1 MAQHHRQETAREPE
15 SSDKVVQQ
23 ISVGFLPPIAELIN
37 IVAHRRGTT
46 TSRLIGETVE
56 LLVVAAEKN
65 PDVIGQEVRSYSH
78 RLPEILAGD
87 RSVDDVSPAPRH
99 GPRPQYTKRLSGYVT
114 EDVHRR
120 LDDLCA
126 RVSMGRAR
134 MVRLAVDKYLFEE
147 IVSSRVGRVSADSM
161 VGTSG

>member
-1 MAQHHRQETAREPE
+1 MAQLHRRQRTREPE

-23 ISVGFLPPIAELIN
+23 ISVGFLPPIAELLT
-37 IVAHRRGTT
+37 IVARRRGTT

-56 LLVVAAEKN
+56 LLVIAAEKN

-87 RSVDDVSPAPRH
+87 RRVDDTSPAPRH

-114 EDVHRR
+114 EDIHRR

-126 RVSMGRAR
+126 HTSMGRAR

-147 IVSSRVGRVSADSM
+147 IAAEGLGNMSADSM

>member
-1 MAQHHRQETAREPE
+1 MAQLHRRQSTHEPE
-15 SSDKVVQQ
+15 GSDKVVQQ
-23 ISVGFLPPIAELIN
+23 ISVGFLPAIAELIT
-37 IVAHRRGTT
+37 IVARTRGTT

-56 LLVVAAEKN
+56 LLVAAAEKN

-87 RSVDDVSPAPRH
+87 RQVGDASPAPRH

-114 EDVHRR
+114 EDFHRR
-120 LDDLCA
+120 LDALCA
-126 RVSMGRAR
+126 RVGMGRAR

-147 IVSSRVGRVSADSM
+147 IVSSRIGHISPDSM